1 MSPEIKTEIY
11 KALVLLGAGHDL
23 LGTVGSI
30 DDSLLDDDV
39 LANLRAWNNATLKEI
54 KGRIGHCET
63 LCHQ

>member
-39 LANLRAWNNATLKEI
+39 LANLHAWNNATLKEI
-54 KGRIGHCET
+54 KDRIKHYET
-63 LCHQ
+63 S